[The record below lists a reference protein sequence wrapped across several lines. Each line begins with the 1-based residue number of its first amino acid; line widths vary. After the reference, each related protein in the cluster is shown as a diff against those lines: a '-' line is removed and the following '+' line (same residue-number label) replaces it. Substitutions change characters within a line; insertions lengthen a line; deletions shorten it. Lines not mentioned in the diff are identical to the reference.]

1 MPEFRF
7 GVSVLPKAGILD
19 PQGQAIEQSLA
30 HLELS
35 GIRDV
40 RVGRRVELIVAAPDA
55 RAAEAVARRL
65 AEQLLVNPLVETF
78 SLEPI
83 E

>member
-55 RAAEAVARRL
+55 SAAEAVARRL

>member
-1 MPEFRF
+1 LPDFRF

-19 PQGQAIEQSLA
+19 PQGQAIEQSFA

-40 RVGRRVELIVAAPDA
+40 RVGRRVELTVAAADVS
-55 RAAEAVARRL
+55 AAEAVARRL

-78 SLEPI
+78 SMESI

>member
-1 MPEFRF
+1 LPEFRF

-19 PQGQAIEQSLA
+19 PQGQAIEHSLA

-35 GIRDV
+35 GIREV
-40 RVGRRVELIVAAPDA
+40 RVGRRVELTVAAPDA
-55 RAAEAVARRL
+55 GAAEAVARRL

-78 SLEPI
+78 SMEPI

>member
-30 HLELS
+30 HLDLS

-40 RVGRRVELIVAAPDA
+40 RVGRRVELTVAASDA
-55 RAAEAVARRL
+55 STAEAIARRL

-78 SLEPI
+78 TMEPI
-83 E
+83 G

>member
-1 MPEFRF
+1 LPEFRF
-7 GVSVLPKAGILD
+7 GVSVLPKPGILD

-40 RVGRRVELIVAAPDA
+40 RVGRRVELTVAAIDA
-55 RAAEAVARRL
+55 AAAEAVARRL

-78 SLEPI
+78 SMEPV

>member
-83 E
+83 A

>member
-1 MPEFRF
+1 LPEFRF

-40 RVGRRVELIVAAPDA
+40 RVGRRVELTVAASDGS
-55 RAAEAVARRL
+55 AAEAVARRL

-78 SLEPI
+78 SMEPI

>member
-1 MPEFRF
+1 LPEFRF

-19 PQGQAIEQSLA
+19 PQGQAIEQSLD
-30 HLELS
+30 HLELT

-40 RVGRRVELIVAAPDA
+40 RVGRRVELTVAASDA
-55 RAAEAVARRL
+55 GAAEAVARRL

-78 SLEPI
+78 SMEPI